1 MTSGLSAQDVVRQ
14 RVQEGLRQRRAR
26 RATRAVVEVAPWV
39 AAAVAIV
46 SLVVR
51 LAHWPASITW
61 TTIGVGAIGL
71 VAWFLWLR
79 RVPTP
84 TDAMAASLDE
94 GAGLGGELRSAF
106 WFAEQREP
114 GPWAAFHLERA
125 AERVTILNWSDF
137 YPAVRATRAWAVT
150 GIFVV
155 AAIVLG
161 THIPP
166 KHVAPLAGAA
176 KTATGAADDVPLEL
190 LLPPDVRRKLED
202 LLAQI
207 EKGKIAAAAANAKL
221 KELQDLLSKI
231 DPSLDPALA
240 KLAKQAAEASLAEKN
255 NSDAKSLAERA
266 KTDAQAALPPD
277 LKEQLEDLASRLANP
292 RLGPKQGESA
302 ERSASGDQGQL
313 SKASNGANAQ
323 QANAAEAAMQ
333 LSREAASDPQ
343 SGQMMLAGA
352 GQQGGDS
359 SAGAGGNSGGKS
371 NSASAALIAQALKQE
386 MIEASAD
393 VQGQNVTSEDI
404 RRKTEQGK
412 SSLGFTHV
420 VAPPTIDPSRTLPPP
435 PVPDARK
442 PLVMQYFIRR
452 Q

>member
-14 RVQEGLRQRRAR
+14 RVHEGLRQRRAR
-26 RATRAVVEVAPWV
+26 KATRAVVEVAPWA
-39 AAAVAIV
+39 AAAVTIV

-51 LAHWPASITW
+51 LAHWPAWIAW

-106 WFAEQREP
+106 WFAQQREP
-114 GPWAAFHLERA
+114 APWAAFHLDRA
-125 AERVTILNWSDF
+125 AERVTVLNWSDF

-150 GIFVV
+150 GVFVV
-155 AAIVLG
+155 AAIALG
-161 THIPP
+161 IHIPP
-166 KHVAPLAGAA
+166 GHVAPRAGAA
-176 KTATGAADDVPLEL
+176 KAATGPADDVPLEL

-207 EKGKIAAAAANAKL
+207 ENGKIAAAAANAKL

-240 KLAKQAAEASLAEKN
+240 KLAKQAAEASLAENKTA
-255 NSDAKSLAERA
+255 DAKSLAERA
-266 KTDAQAALPPD
+266 KADAQAALPPD

-292 RLGPKQGESA
+292 RLGARQGESA

-352 GQQGGDS
+352 GQMGGDS

-371 NSASAALIAQALKQE
+371 NSASAALIAQALKRE

-393 VQGQNVTSEDI
+393 VQGQNITSEDI

-420 VAPPTIDPSRTLPPP
+420 IPPPTIDPSRTLPPP

>member
-14 RVQEGLRQRRAR
+14 RVQEGLGQRRAR
-26 RATRAVVEVAPWV
+26 RATRAVVGVAPFV

-46 SLVVR
+46 ALVVR

-61 TTIGVGAIGL
+61 TTIAVGAIGL

-277 LKEQLEDLASRLANP
+277 LKEQLEDLASRLASP

>member
-1 MTSGLSAQDVVRQ
+1 MISGLSAQDVVRQ
-14 RVQEGLRQRRAR
+14 RVQDGLRQRRAR
-26 RATRAVVEVAPWV
+26 RAMRAVVGAAPWV
-39 AAAVAIV
+39 AAAVAV
-46 SLVVR
+46 VALVVR
-51 LAHWPASITW
+51 LARWPASITW
-61 TTIGVGAIGL
+61 TTIAIAAAGL
-71 VAWFLWLR
+71 AAWFLWLR
-79 RVPTP
+79 RVPAS
-84 TDAMAASLDE
+84 TDAMAASLDA

-106 WFAEQREP
+106 WFADQREP
-114 GPWAAFHLERA
+114 SLWAAFHLERA
-125 AERVTILNWSDF
+125 AERVTVLDWADF
-137 YPAVRATRAWAVT
+137 YPPVRATRTWAIT
-150 GIFVV
+150 GMLVMAAV
-155 AAIVLG
+155 ALG
-161 THIPP
+161 IHIPP
-166 KHVAPLAGAA
+166 RHVAPAAGAV
-176 KTATGAADDVPLEL
+176 KTAAGPADEVPLEL

-231 DPSLDPALA
+231 DPSLDPELA
-240 KLAKQAAEASLAEKN
+240 KLAKRAAEASLAENK
-255 NSDAKSLAERA
+255 SATEKSLAERA
-266 KTDAQAALPPD
+266 KADAQAALPPD
-277 LKEQLEDLASRLANP
+277 LKEQLEDIAQRLANP
-292 RLGPKQGESA
+292 RLGARQGESA

-313 SKASNGANAQ
+313 SKASNGATAQ

-359 SAGAGGNSGGKS
+359 SAGAGGNSGAKS
-371 NSASAALIAQALKQE
+371 GSANAALIAQALKQE

-393 VQGQNVTSEDI
+393 VQGQNVMSEDI

-420 VAPPTIDPSRTLPPP
+420 VAPPAVDPSRTLPPP

>member
-1 MTSGLSAQDVVRQ
+1 MPSGLSAQDIVRQ

-26 RATRAVVEVAPWV
+26 RATRAVVEAAPWV

-51 LAHWPASITW
+51 LAHWPASIAW
-61 TTIGVGAIGL
+61 TTIAVGAIGL

-106 WFAEQREP
+106 WFAEQRER

-125 AERVTILNWSDF
+125 AERVTVLNWSDF

-155 AAIVLG
+155 AAIALG
-161 THIPP
+161 IHIPP
-166 KHVAPLAGAA
+166 KHAAPVAGGA
-176 KTATGAADDVPLEL
+176 KTATGPADDVPLEL

-207 EKGKIAAAAANAKL
+207 EKGKIAAAVANAKL

-240 KLAKQAAEASLAEKN
+240 KLAKQAADASLAENKTAG
-255 NSDAKSLAERA
+255 DKSLAERA
-266 KTDAQAALPPD
+266 KADAQAALPPD
-277 LKEQLEDLASRLANP
+277 LKEQLEDMASRLANP
-292 RLGPKQGESA
+292 RLGARQGENA
-302 ERSASGDQGQL
+302 QRSASGDQGQL

-352 GQQGGDS
+352 GQMGGDS

>member
-26 RATRAVVEVAPWV
+26 KATRAVVEVAPWV
-39 AAAVAIV
+39 AAAVTIV

-51 LAHWPASITW
+51 LAHWPASIAW

-106 WFAEQREP
+106 WFAGQREP
-114 GPWAAFHLERA
+114 SPWAAFHLERA
-125 AERVTILNWSDF
+125 AERVTVLNWSDF
-137 YPAVRATRAWAVT
+137 YPAVRATRAWVAT
-150 GIFVV
+150 GVLVV
-155 AAIVLG
+155 AAIALG
-161 THIPP
+161 IHIPP
-166 KHVAPLAGAA
+166 ARVAPRAGAA
-176 KTATGAADDVPLEL
+176 TTATGPADEVPLEL

-240 KLAKQAAEASLAEKN
+240 KLAKQAAEASLAENKTA
-255 NSDAKSLAERA
+255 DAKSLAERA
-266 KTDAQAALPPD
+266 KADAQAALPPD

-292 RLGPKQGESA
+292 RLGARQGESA

-352 GQQGGDS
+352 GQMGGDS

-442 PLVMQYFIRR
+442 PLVLQYFIRR